1 MATASGLGRLRRG
14 VKSHGR
20 DRRRALAKRPYFR
33 LGVGL
38 IVVGAAFIALNLW
51 FLSKIHWLPGIRGG
65 NAGLGVIG
73 ASIIVAG
80 VMVLLGV

>member
-1 MATASGLGRLRRG
+1 M
-14 VKSHGR
+14 
-20 DRRRALAKRPYFR
+20 AKRPYFR

-73 ASIIVAG
+73 ASPYHGRVIRIGLPERTGG
-80 VMVLLGV
+80 VT

>member
-1 MATASGLGRLRRG
+1 MAKER
-14 VKSHGR
+14 H
-20 DRRRALAKRPYFR
+20 FR

-51 FLSKIHWLPGIRGG
+51 FLSTIHWVPGLRGG

-73 ASIIVAG
+73 LTMIIAG
-80 VMVLLGV
+80 VMVLLGC